1 MEGIKKPPRRVQL
14 LFDHFVTTK
23 EQKMKG
29 AHRIMVLIHANKNT
43 VSEFF
48 QDICDHLG
56 LRCTSSHGPI
66 LKLKETIIPGFQPTS
81 IFRDLDKII
90 VEGDFIKKRKK
101 KAVATEKKIK
111 EVRKR
116 PLPEETGLKREQK
129 EVQIPTSPKKACPG
143 NGTQQSLPGHLIPG
157 QPRFMSP
164 AWEANGE
171 AANVNESTPQQNGWD
186 AWEPKH

>member
-129 EVQIPTSPKKACPG
+129 EVQIPTSPKKKKLKLMVDERPVTINERRKYPAATTPLVSFIKTFC
-143 NGTQQSLPGHLIPG
+143 LHLI
-157 QPRFMSP
+157 SI
-164 AWEANGE
+164 
-171 AANVNESTPQQNGWD
+171 
-186 AWEPKH
+186 